1 VKVGD
6 LVKLSSEYR
15 SKPMITDKIQPQ
27 QEDWRGIV
35 LRQAPLIGGLMDGEE
50 EDEWVI
56 HWLHHPVGEECFEY
70 GYYLEVVSASR

>member
-1 VKVGD
+1 MKTGD
-6 LVKLSSEYR
+6 LVRLSLEY
-15 SKPMITDKIQPQ
+15 KEQMEIQPS
-27 QEDWRGIV
+27 QEHWRGIV

-70 GYYLEVVSASR
+70 GYYLEVVSESR